1 MANTE
6 ENKQIKKTAKNKK
19 KILENQITFEFF
31 DTFTT
36 KEIVKEKPKKVEKIK
51 IVKKEIKTK
60 KHKCIKRNH
69 IKKFRKIRKFKV
81 RRK

>member
-6 ENKQIKKTAKNKK
+6 DNKQIKKTAKNQK

-31 DTFTT
+31 DAFTI
-36 KEIVKEKPKKVEKIK
+36 KEIIKEKPKKVEKAK
-51 IVKKEIKTK
+51 VVKKEIITK